1 MQCAAAA
8 TTATT
13 VAEDDFTWARVTVI
27 NTSGRKNRQP
37 AKVSV
42 IQYFLT
48 IHNDIKID

>member
-13 VAEDDFTWARVTVI
+13 VAEDDFTSARVTVI

-37 AKVSV
+37 SIVTV
-42 IQYFLT
+42 TQYFF
-48 IHNDIKID
+48 